1 MGHSTQQGVLFGE
14 VFGRPVHVA
23 FDAEGSSSDGGL
35 ALLAAAD
42 RRVGLT
48 ASLAAAVA
56 DRRQS
61 AKVRHEVLEMF
72 RQRVY
77 GIAAGYPDVRDADRL
92 ASDPC
97 LKHACGRGPLGGADL
112 ASAATLCRFE
122 NRVTARELAGMMR
135 ALASGVIDRLRRRC
149 PKPRRLVLDFDPAV
163 DATHGAQQMSLFDGF
178 YRRWCYLPI
187 FGFLSAPELGEQ
199 HLVWA
204 RLRPGA
210 ASPTRGFL
218 RALRRITGEIRQ
230 RFGRRVEIL
239 VRLDAAFAKPIVLDT
254 LEDLGLKYVVCFASN
269 PILKRWVAPHL
280 RQVRRQAAQEGGSA
294 RQFFERRYQ
303 AVRWTCER
311 RLIAKVE
318 VIPHA
323 SRQTKDNPRYVLTN
337 LPRTY
342 KPRTIYELYCGRGEV
357 ENRIKELK
365 CDLEIDRTSCSSYV
379 ANQAR
384 IVLTATAYALM
395 QELRGHLRRSDF
407 ARAQVGR
414 LRLCLLKIGARVQ
427 ESVRRIVL
435 HLPAQYPY
443 AHAWRTAARHM
454 GAGVLPAT

>member
-1 MGHSTQQGVLFGE
+1 M
-14 VFGRPVHVA
+14 
-23 FDAEGSSSDGGL
+23 
-35 ALLAAAD
+35 
-42 RRVGLT
+42 
-48 ASLAAAVA
+48 AAAVA

-77 GIAAGYPDVRDADRL
+77 GIAAGYPDVRDADRPHRTR
-92 ASDPC
+92 ASSMPSV
-97 LKHACGRGPLGGADL
+97 GRGPLRGADL

-122 NRVTARELAGMMR
+122 RTASRPASLAGMMR

-163 DATHGAQQMSLFDGF
+163 DRDARRAADEPVRRFLPPLVLLADLRVLVGAGAWESNT
-178 YRRWCYLPI
+178 WC
-187 FGFLSAPELGEQ
+187 GLGSG
-199 HLVWA
+199 
-204 RLRPGA
+204 RA

-280 RQVRRQAAQEGGSA
+280 RQVRRQACSGRGLGAPA
-294 RQFFERRYQ
+294 FFERRYQ

-311 RLIAKVE
+311 RSIAKVE
-318 VIPHA
+318 VTARKSADEGQPALRAHQPRHVPTSHEPSTVLLRTRRGGEPHQG
-323 SRQTKDNPRYVLTN
+323 S
-337 LPRTY
+337 
-342 KPRTIYELYCGRGEV
+342 
-357 ENRIKELK
+357 LK
-365 CDLEIDRTSCSSYV
+365 CDLEIDRTSSAGAYV

-395 QELRGHLRRSDF
+395 QEPP
-407 ARAQVGR
+407 RASAPKR
-414 LRLCLLKIGARVQ
+414 LRPSPGRAAAAM
-427 ESVRRIVL
+427 
-435 HLPAQYPY
+435 PAQD
-443 AHAWRTAARHM
+443 RRLC
-454 GAGVLPAT
+454 AGVGAPNAAPAGAVPVRARLANRSTPWVPALPAT